1 MFCACGKYTVGKEKR
16 CMEEG
21 RVSSLHSYAERLV
34 RPVSFSSGTG
44 GSAVPILLPITLKLL
59 YMPER
64 PGCVQYLHSQ
74 LYIQSTNYSH
84 W

>member
-16 CMEEG
+16 CMEG
-21 RVSSLHSYAERLV
+21 GHVSSLHRSAESLV
-34 RPVSFSSGTG
+34 RPVSSSSGTG
-44 GSAVPILLPITLKLL
+44 GSAVPILLPITLKPL

-64 PGCVQYLHSQ
+64 PGCAWYLHSQ
-74 LYIQSTNYSH
+74 LYFQPTNYSH

>member
-16 CMEEG
+16 CMEGG
-21 RVSSLHSYAERLV
+21 RISSLHSSVESLV
-34 RPVSFSSGTG
+34 RPVSASSGTG
-44 GSAVPILLPITLKLL
+44 GSAVLSPITLKPL
-59 YMPER
+59 YVPER
-64 PGCVQYLHSQ
+64 PGCAQFLHSQ